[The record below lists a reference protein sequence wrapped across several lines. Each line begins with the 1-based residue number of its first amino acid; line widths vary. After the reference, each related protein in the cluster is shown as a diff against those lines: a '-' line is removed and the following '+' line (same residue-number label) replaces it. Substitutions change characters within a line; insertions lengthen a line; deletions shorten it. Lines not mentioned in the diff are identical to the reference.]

1 MAGRVRKNALGNC
14 ISEQHSVECS
24 LRESSVRTFL
34 FQIASMSAEFSANED
49 DDIKVS
55 SDGRTCSSRS
65 DVPKV
70 RKPKEDENLNTLEN
84 GKSATVKPK

>member
-1 MAGRVRKNALGNC
+1 
-14 ISEQHSVECS
+14 
-24 LRESSVRTFL
+24 
-34 FQIASMSAEFSANED
+34 MSAEFSANED